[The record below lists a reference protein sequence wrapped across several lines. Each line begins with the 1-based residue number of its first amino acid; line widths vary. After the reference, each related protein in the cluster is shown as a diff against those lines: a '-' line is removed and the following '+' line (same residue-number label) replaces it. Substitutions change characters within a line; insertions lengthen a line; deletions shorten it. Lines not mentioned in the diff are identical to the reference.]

1 MGLNPPK
8 VCCLNCER
16 DEGFTAISIFDAAF
30 LLLWL
35 VWGISRIDNNVSNSD
50 TLFVWFV
57 TISAGVTFVFT
68 VLSLCKKH
76 EGKIFKLYFWVR
88 FICLNVSV
96 ALVILT
102 ANRFFGTFGFYNSAV
117 AATIFGFS
125 FYF

>member
-1 MGLNPPK
+1 MGLSPPK

-35 VWGISRIDNNVSNSD
+35 VWAISRIDNGRDSD

-57 TISAGVTFVFT
+57 AISAGVTFAFT

-88 FICLNVSV
+88 FICTIVSV
-96 ALVILT
+96 ALVILA
-102 ANRFFGTFGFYNSAV
+102 ANKFTFEFYNSAV
-117 AATIFGFS
+117 SATIFGFS

>member
-1 MGLNPPK
+1 MAGL
-8 VCCLNCER
+8 
-16 DEGFTAISIFDAAF
+16 GY
-30 LLLWL
+30 
-35 VWGISRIDNNVSNSD
+35 DNNVNDSD

-57 TISAGVTFVFT
+57 AISAGVAFTFT

-88 FICLNVSV
+88 FICLIVSV
-96 ALVILT
+96 ALVILA
-102 ANRFFGTFGFYNSAV
+102 ANKFLFGFYNSAV

>member
-35 VWGISRIDNNVSNSD
+35 VWAISRIDNGKDSD
-50 TLFVWFV
+50 TLFIWFV
-57 TISAGVTFVFT
+57 AISAGVTFAFT

-88 FICLNVSV
+88 FICLIVSV
-96 ALVILT
+96 ALVILA
-102 ANRFFGTFGFYNSAV
+102 ANKFTFQFYNSAV
-117 AATIFGFS
+117 SATIFGFS